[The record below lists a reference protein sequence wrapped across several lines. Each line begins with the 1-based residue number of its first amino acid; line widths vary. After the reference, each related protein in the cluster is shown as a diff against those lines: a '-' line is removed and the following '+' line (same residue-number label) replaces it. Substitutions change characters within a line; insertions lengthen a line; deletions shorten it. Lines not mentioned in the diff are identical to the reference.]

1 LENGFHIGGFH
12 YVEPSLNSIDGP
24 GGSIRLEPKVMQ
36 VLVCLAAHAG
46 DAVPK
51 ERLMQTVWPDT
62 FVGEDVLTRAI
73 SELRRAFGD
82 DAREPRFIQTI
93 AKGGYRLIAGVPPN
107 AVHDRAAPEQDA
119 VKASAPAVA
128 QATRHTL
135 VLILVGVVLLIGVA
149 LAGWWIAST
158 RRGSGGS
165 PRQPTLTQ
173 LTANPADL
181 LITSARSTKSRAR
194 TVELSGSR

>member
-1 LENGFHIGGFH
+1 LENGFRIGGSH
-12 YVEPSLNSIDGP
+12 YVEPSLNSIAGP
-24 GGSIRLEPKVMQ
+24 TGSIRLEPKVMQ

-51 ERLMQTVWPDT
+51 ERLMQAVWPDT

-93 AKGGYRLIAGVPPN
+93 AKGGYRLIAGVSPN

-119 VKASAPAVA
+119 AKASVPAVA
-128 QATRHTL
+128 QATRQTP
-135 VLILVGVVLLIGVA
+135 VLILVGVGLLAGVA
-149 LAGWWIAST
+149 IRHDLRSVDTFHHSEGWRQTDT
-158 RRGSGGS
+158 RK
-165 PRQPTLTQ
+165 TTQ
-173 LTANPADL
+173 LP
-181 LITSARSTKSRAR
+181 RA
-194 TVELSGSR
+194 L